1 MAKRTTRKATREADP
16 RARVIDAALAL
27 AARDGWRRVTLA
39 DIAAEAKVAL
49 ADLAGMFRSK
59 AAIVAALAR
68 RIDSHMRA
76 GADADLADQPAR
88 DRLFELLML
97 RLDGL
102 APHREG
108 VRAVARGTCDPLA
121 AGRGGATLLCSMAL
135 TLEAAGIS
143 AAGLAGLVR
152 TKGLAAIYLSVLR
165 RWLRDG
171 DTESAM
177 ARLDKQLDRA
187 DRLIARLCRARRP
200 TESDAEASA

>member
-1 MAKRTTRKATREADP
+1 MAKKPTRKATRKADP
-16 RARVIDAALAL
+16 RARVIEAALAL

-39 DIAAEAKVAL
+39 AIATEANVGL
-49 ADLAGMFRSK
+49 ADVAGMFRSK
-59 AAIVAALAR
+59 AAIMAALAR
-68 RIDSHMRA
+68 RIDSHMLA

-102 APHREG
+102 TPHREG

-121 AGRGGATLLCSMAL
+121 AACGGATLLRSMAL

-165 RWLRDG
+165 GWLRDG

-177 ARLDKQLDRA
+177 ARLDKQLERA

-200 TESDAEASA
+200 SEGDAEAAA

>member
-39 DIAAEAKVAL
+39 DIAAEANMGL

-59 AAIVAALAR
+59 AAIMAALAR
-68 RIDSHMRA
+68 RIDAHMLA

-200 TESDAEASA
+200 AESNAEASA